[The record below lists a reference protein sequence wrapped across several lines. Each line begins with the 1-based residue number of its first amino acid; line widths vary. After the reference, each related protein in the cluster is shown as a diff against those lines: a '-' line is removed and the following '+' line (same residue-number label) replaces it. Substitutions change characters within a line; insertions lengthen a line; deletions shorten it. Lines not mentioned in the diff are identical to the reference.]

1 LGERHQ
7 HHQAGKRRESRV
19 ARVVVG
25 KIIVGVL
32 AVELPYKEKKERKA
46 SPREVSFSDRIYTG
60 STNLLRKLSKA
71 DMILKESRLY
81 GRGEKKRTL
90 VIPNMT

>member
-1 LGERHQ
+1 MGERHQ

-32 AVELPYKEKKERKA
+32 AVELPYKEK
-46 SPREVSFSDRIYTG
+46 I
-60 STNLLRKLSKA
+60 
-71 DMILKESRLY
+71 
-81 GRGEKKRTL
+81 EKKSITKRRFL
-90 VIPNMT
+90 L